1 MMIENSDPGGSCR
14 PSQLQNTNDN
24 KRAQSVY
31 FSRSIVIL
39 PNFALKG
46 ICMQPLL
53 WNVNTAPKGHRVF
66 LKNTS
71 PIPPWLR
78 PLIMP
83 HSSKPICL
91 CQVCAAG
98 QISSGMT
105 VKPESR
111 LNEPVFQQTDGVCTI
126 FLLCSLKQI
135 FEITILLLTQ
145 PDTTPTI
152 NAACVI

>member
-1 MMIENSDPGGSCR
+1 MLSTWRALGEKFSIPATDNLLGNFFILLTTRLDCQVMIAKSDPGGSCR
-14 PSQLQNTNDN
+14 PPQLQKPNNN

-46 ICMQPLL
+46 KCMQPLL
-53 WNVNTAPKGHRVF
+53 WNVNTAPQGHRGF

-71 PIPPWLR
+71 PIPPGLR

-98 QISSGMT
+98 SSNWEELYKM
-105 VKPESR
+105 V
-111 LNEPVFQQTDGVCTI
+111 
-126 FLLCSLKQI
+126 
-135 FEITILLLTQ
+135 
-145 PDTTPTI
+145 
-152 NAACVI
+152 